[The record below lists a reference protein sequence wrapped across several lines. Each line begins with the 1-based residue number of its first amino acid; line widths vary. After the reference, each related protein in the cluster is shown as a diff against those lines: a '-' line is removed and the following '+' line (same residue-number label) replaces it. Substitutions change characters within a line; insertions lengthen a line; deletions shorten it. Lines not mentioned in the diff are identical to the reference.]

1 LIRDEL
7 PYLERV
13 RPDFVSVLIGV
24 NDLVQGRT
32 ADEYRAS
39 LRGIYDAIQEVTRVV
54 AVSIPTWSY
63 VPAAAEFG
71 GRQRVDSLTRV
82 FNDVAQAEARA
93 RGFSWVDIAEASTS
107 GVGTKGWIASDQLHP
122 GDAQYAAWAEVIWRA
137 MSSSSEWP
145 RRSAP
150 PR

>member
-1 LIRDEL
+1 
-7 PYLERV
+7 V
-13 RPDFVSVLIGV
+13 RPDLVSVLIGV

-32 ADEYRAS
+32 ADQYRAS
-39 LRGIYDAIQEVTRVV
+39 LRSIYDAIDAVTRVV

-63 VPAAAEFG
+63 VPAAAQFG
-71 GRQRVDSLTRV
+71 GPQHVDTLTRV
-82 FNDVAQAEARA
+82 FNDVAEAEARA
-93 RGFSWVDIAEASTS
+93 REFTWVDIAEASTS
-107 GVGTKGWIASDQLHP
+107 GVGTEGWIASDQLHP

-137 MSSSSEWP
+137 ISSPSERP

>member
-1 LIRDEL
+1 M
-7 PYLERV
+7 
-13 RPDFVSVLIGV
+13 LIGV

-32 ADEYRAS
+32 ADQYRAS
-39 LRGIYDAIQEVTRVV
+39 LRRIYDAIQEVTRVV

-71 GRQRVDSLTRV
+71 GRQQVDRLTRV
-82 FNDVAQAEARA
+82 FNNVAQAEARA
-93 RGFSWVDIAEASTS
+93 RDFTWVDIAQASMS
-107 GVGTKGWIASDQLHP
+107 GVGTEGWIASDQLHP

-137 MSSSSEWP
+137 ISSWSEWP

-150 PR
+150 QR